1 MIVRF
6 FLSSLFLISISGI
19 ALSQPSDDVERG
31 RMLAEQQCSECHAVD
46 QVDQLAPERQGAS
59 FYEIANTPGMTP
71 LALSVWFKTPHREM
85 PNFILPQQTQDDLI
99 AFIESLRAAK

>member
-1 MIVRF
+1 MIVRI
-6 FLSSLFLISISGI
+6 FLSSLFLVSVPGI
-19 ALSQPSDDVERG
+19 ALSQLSDDVERG

-46 QVDQLAPERQGAS
+46 HVDQMAPELKGAS

-71 LALSVWFKTPHREM
+71 LALSVWFQTPHREM

-99 AFIESLRAAK
+99 AFIESLREAK